1 MQNTAK
7 CDVTQEFCSQQRQ
20 QEAKQDPEASALP
33 RVEEHGGGER
43 NHCSPL
49 ASQAAQMQ
57 S

>member
-1 MQNTAK
+1 MQNTVK
-7 CDVTQEFCSQQRQ
+7 CDVTQEFCSQQQ

-33 RVEEHGGGER
+33 RVEEHGGGDG

>member
-1 MQNTAK
+1 MQNTVK
-7 CDVTQEFCSQQRQ
+7 CDVTQEFCSQQQ

-33 RVEEHGGGER
+33 RVEEHGGGEG